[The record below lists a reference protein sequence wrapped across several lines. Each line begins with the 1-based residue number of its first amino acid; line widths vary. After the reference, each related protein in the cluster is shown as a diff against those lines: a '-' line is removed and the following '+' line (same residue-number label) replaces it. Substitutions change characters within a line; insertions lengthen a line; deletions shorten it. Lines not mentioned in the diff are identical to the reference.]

1 MGLPPLYLIS
11 DRHNATGGDLLV
23 ALDAALGAGVRL
35 VQLREKDLGAR
46 DLLALGRE
54 VKQLTDHH
62 GARLLIN
69 GRADVALAL
78 GAGVHLPSH
87 NPPVAAMRTLL
98 GPEALIG
105 VSTHHVNEIV
115 AAAAAGA
122 SFVTFGPV
130 FDTPSKR
137 GMGQPV
143 GCAALAAAVHRS
155 PLPIFALGGIGPTQV
170 AAVCA
175 SGCHG
180 VAAIS
185 ALLGGVDPGARTAA
199 MIAALNPDPD
209 TCQSL

>member
-1 MGLPPLYLIS
+1 MLRRL
-11 DRHNATGGDLLV
+11 TGW
-23 ALDAALGAGVRL
+23 AAWAAIFCTYGASL
-35 VQLREKDLGAR
+35 
-46 DLLALGRE
+46 
-54 VKQLTDHH
+54 
-62 GARLLIN
+62 
-69 GRADVALAL
+69 VALAL
-78 GAGVHLPSH
+78 LPRPRRPRRKEADRDDLRLLITGRFDSQNWCRAHLTPLAR
-87 NPPVAAMRTLL
+87 AAN
-98 GPEALIG
+98 
-105 VSTHHVNEIV
+105 VNEIV

-170 AAVCA
+170 AAVRA

-185 ALLGGVDPGARTAA
+185 ALLGGEDPGPRTAA